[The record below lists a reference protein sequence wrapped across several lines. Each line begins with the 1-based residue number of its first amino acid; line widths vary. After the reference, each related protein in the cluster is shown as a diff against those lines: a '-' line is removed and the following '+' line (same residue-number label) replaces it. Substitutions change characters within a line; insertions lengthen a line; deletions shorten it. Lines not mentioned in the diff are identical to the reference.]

1 MMRKAVL
8 VTAAIVAAVIF
19 FLLMTLPPR
28 PIAVAATVDPDLQ
41 RRTIAGAYHIH
52 STRSDG
58 SGDKD
63 AIAAAAARAGLT
75 FIILTDHGDGMRP
88 PDPPAYLH
96 GVLCIDGVEISTNG
110 GHYVALDMAPAPY
123 PLGGEP
129 SAVVEDVRRLG
140 GFGIAAHPDSP
151 RPQLAWRDWTADI
164 DGIEW
169 LSADTEWR
177 NESRPALAR
186 ALFDYPWRPGPALAS
201 LLDRPSATL
210 ERWDRLAARRPVV
223 GLAGHDAHGGIGRGV
238 EEGGGRPS
246 AFGGVPSY
254 EASFRSFS
262 TRAILDRP
270 PSGDAAT
277 DARLLLDAI
286 RTGRVF
292 TVIDAIATP
301 GFLDYHA
308 QRTSENI
315 PSLMGSVGPGEL
327 SAMSVKASMPAG
339 ATMVIVNGG
348 TELRQTTTPPYVSG
362 RAGARGA
369 FRVEVRTARAP
380 GNPPVPWLV
389 SNPIYVLPP
398 RQEPVPPPADTAA
411 IPLPADVAWHVEKDP
426 ASSATMAASDG
437 QVRLDYTL
445 RAGDRASQFAALV
458 ANLQMRVPQLSRIR
472 LTASAAR
479 PGRLSIQLRYP
490 QGGGERWGRSVYVD
504 STPREV
510 SIALDD
516 MLPADRQSGHAPDLT
531 TAGAL
536 LFVVDLTNAHPGDSS
551 SIHVSNVRFER

>member
-28 PIAVAATVDPDLQ
+28 PVAVTPAVDPGLQ
-41 RRTIAGAYHIH
+41 RRTVAGAYHIH

-58 SGDKD
+58 SGDKET
-63 AIAAAAARAGLT
+63 IASAASRAGLA
-75 FIILTDHGDGMRP
+75 FVVLTDHGDGTRP
-88 PDPPAYLH
+88 PDPPVFLH
-96 GVLCIDGVEISTNG
+96 GVLCIDAVEVSTKG
-110 GHYVALDMAPAPY
+110 GHLVALDMKASPY

-129 SAVVEDVRRLG
+129 SAVVEDVHRLG
-140 GFGIAAHPDSP
+140 GFGIAAHPDSA
-151 RPQLAWRDWTADI
+151 RASLGWSDWKAPI
-164 DGIEW
+164 DGVEW
-169 LSADTEWR
+169 MNADSEWR
-177 NESRPALAR
+177 NESSAALAR
-186 ALFDYPWRPGPALAS
+186 VLFDYAFRPGPALAS
-201 LLDRPSATL
+201 ILDRPVATL
-210 ERWDRLAARRPVV
+210 QRWDSLGQQRPVI
-223 GLAGHDAHGGIGRGV
+223 GIAGHDAHGGIGRGV
-238 EEGGGRPS
+238 EEGGSRRS
-246 AFGGVPSY
+246 ALLGIPSY

-262 TRAILDRP
+262 TRAVLERTLD
-270 PSGDAAT
+270 SDASVA
-277 DARLLLDAI
+277 ARQVLDAI
-286 RTGRVF
+286 ERGRTF

-301 GFLDYHA
+301 GFVDFRGW
-308 QRTSENI
+308 QGTGKPSE
-315 PSLMGSVGPGEL
+315 MGSTLP
-327 SAMSVKASMPAG
+327 AAPSVIAVDASMPAG
-339 ATMVIVNGG
+339 AEIVVVGNRREFMRTRDAHVEALVEPAGG
-348 TELRQTTTPPYVSG
+348 G
-362 RAGARGA
+362 
-369 FRVEVRTARAP
+369 FRVEVRVPRAP
-380 GNPPVPWLV
+380 GVPPVPWLV
-389 SNPIYVLPP
+389 TNPIYFLAPP
-398 RQEPVPPPADTAA
+398 AAPVPAQADGEV
-411 IPLPADVAWHVEKDP
+411 IPLPPDVAWHVEKDS
-426 ASSATMAASDG
+426 ASSATMAASGG

-479 PGRLSIQLRYP
+479 PGRFSIQLRYP

>member
-1 MMRKAVL
+1 MRKALL

-28 PIAVAATVDPDLQ
+28 PLAVAAAVDPDLQ

-58 SGDKD
+58 SGDRD

-75 FIILTDHGDGMRP
+75 FIIVTDHGDGMRP

-110 GHYVALDMAPAPY
+110 GHYVALDMSPAPY

-151 RPQLAWRDWTADI
+151 RPELAWRDWTAAI

-186 ALFDYPWRPGPALAS
+186 ALFDYAWRQGPALAS

-223 GLAGHDAHGGIGRGV
+223 GLAGHDAHGGIGRGM
-238 EEGGGRPS
+238 EEGGSRRS
-246 AFGGVPSY
+246 AMGGIPSY

-262 TRAILDRP
+262 TRAVLDRP
-270 PSGDAAT
+270 LDSAASV
-277 DARLLLDAI
+277 AGRQVLDAI
-286 RTGRVF
+286 EKGRTF
-292 TVIDAIATP
+292 TVIDALATP
-301 GFLDYHA
+301 GFVDLRGWQA
-308 QRTSENI
+308 GGRPSE
-315 PSLMGSVGPGEL
+315 MGSTLP
-327 SAMSVKASMPAG
+327 AAPSVIAINASMPAG
-339 ATMVIVNGG
+339 AEIVVVGNGG
-348 TELRQTTTPPYVSG
+348 EFKRTRDAHLEAPVEP
-362 RAGARGA
+362 AGGG
-369 FRVEVRTARAP
+369 FRVEVRVPKAP
-380 GNPPVPWLV
+380 GVPPVPWLV
-389 SNPIYVLPP
+389 TNPIYFLTP
-398 RQEPVPPPADTAA
+398 REGPVPARADTEV
-411 IPLPADVAWHVEKDP
+411 IPLPADVTWHVEKDP
-426 ASSATMAASDG
+426 ASSGTLRASG
-437 QVRLDYTL
+437 SEMTLDYTL
-445 RAGDRASQFAALV
+445 RPGDRASQFVAIV
-458 ANLQMRVPQLSRIR
+458 ANLQMHEPQVSRIR
-472 LTASAAR
+472 LTASAPR
-479 PGRLSIQLRYP
+479 PGRFSIQLRYP
-490 QGGGERWGRSVYVD
+490 QGGGERWGKSVYVD

-510 SIALDD
+510 VVAIED
-516 MLPADRQSGHAPDLT
+516 MQPADRQSGHAPDLT
-531 TAGAL
+531 SAGAL
-536 LFVVDLTNAHPGDSS
+536 LFVVDLTNAHPGDSN
-551 SIHVSNVRFER
+551 SIHIGNVRFGR